1 VHPLTNHAIICVSE
15 SATSGSVTCA
25 FVSQCEISLCPVCRT
40 NAVPARFV
48 PPVCCIIYH
57 VCCMSGRL
65 LGYTMH
71 GHHHLTITNENDGV
85 RGAAAETV
93 SGSRLPVER
102 VILNPNYP

>member
-1 VHPLTNHAIICVSE
+1 
-15 SATSGSVTCA
+15 
-25 FVSQCEISLCPVCRT
+25 
-40 NAVPARFV
+40 
-48 PPVCCIIYH
+48 
-57 VCCMSGRL
+57 MSGRL

>member
-1 VHPLTNHAIICVSE
+1 MHPLTNHAIICVSE

-71 GHHHLTITNENDGV
+71 GHHHQRE
-85 RGAAAETV
+85 RRCAPGAAAETV

-102 VILNPNYP
+102 VILNPNHP